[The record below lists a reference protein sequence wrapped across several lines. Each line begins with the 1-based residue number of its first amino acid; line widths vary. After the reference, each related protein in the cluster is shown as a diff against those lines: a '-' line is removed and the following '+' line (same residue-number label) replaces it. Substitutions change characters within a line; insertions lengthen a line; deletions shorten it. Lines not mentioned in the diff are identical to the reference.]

1 MGIKANMFVES
12 LAMPTR
18 CQGTVAVTVL
28 PAIRRV
34 YQEDKKEV
42 DTPKSWYIRLPAS
55 FRTYAPY
62 TNNID
67 RPEQDRTGQVTKGQ
81 A

>member
-42 DTPKSWYIRLPAS
+42 DCQGI
-55 FRTYAPY
+55 
-62 TNNID
+62 
-67 RPEQDRTGQVTKGQ
+67 
-81 A
+81 